1 MDSTLLLTL
10 AFLFLAGLVLLALL
24 DARLPWRIKAA
35 LIVASALAAALFA
48 YGVQGLRGYP
58 VPTTVLPERF
68 SLLWSVVRE
77 PSPGDPGA
85 IHAWVRVPG
94 EEPRVFILPYSRPL
108 HERMEQA
115 RTRAKDGEEV
125 TMETRENTGA
135 EPGNAARGLPSVP
148 DFVPPPNT
156 TPSKT
161 P

>member
-1 MDSTLLLTL
+1 MDSTVLLTL
-10 AFLFLAGLVLLALL
+10 AFLFLAGLVLVALL
-24 DARLPWRIKAA
+24 DARLSWRIKAA
-35 LIVASALAAALFA
+35 LIVTSAFAAALFA

-85 IHAWVRVPG
+85 IHVWVRVPG
-94 EEPRVFILPYSRPL
+94 EEPRAFVLPYSRPM

-115 RTRAKDGEEV
+115 RTRAKDGEDV
-125 TMETRENTGA
+125 AMETQERTGSEGNT
-135 EPGNAARGLPSVP
+135 ARGLPSVP
-148 DFVPPPNT
+148 DFVPPPST